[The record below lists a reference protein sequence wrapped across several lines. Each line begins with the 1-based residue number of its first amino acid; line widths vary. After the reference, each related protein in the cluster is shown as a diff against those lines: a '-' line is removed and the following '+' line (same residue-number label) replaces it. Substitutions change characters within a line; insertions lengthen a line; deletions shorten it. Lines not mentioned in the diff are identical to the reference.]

1 MGLWEG
7 TKLDPNRLHFSW
19 ENIQRKKP
27 KEHTDKRVLTVQY
40 KECYWC

>member
-27 KEHTDKRVLTVQY
+27 KEHTNKKGT
-40 KECYWC
+40 KSAIGANG